1 MKQSIYETADKLTLW
16 GRSYHVI
23 EVLYSERMGEHVYVL
38 KDEQL
43 DDDYEILSE
52 IDLVRFINSSAA
64 KDDSDL
70 DSFFDF
76 IEALSVDDTSDA

>member
-1 MKQSIYETADKLTLW
+1 MKQSIYETADELALW

-23 EVLYSERMGEHVYVL
+23 EVLYSERMGEHIYVL
-38 KDEQL
+38 KDKQL

-64 KDDSDL
+64 KDSSGVDA
-70 DSFFDF
+70 FFDF